1 MQNSNQLRVTSNQ
14 GRGRALVQRC
24 RAAVRAGQCPCVMGV
39 NQELHKSAQKS
50 QTRSALTSPGPAGPS
65 QDIQQH

>member
-1 MQNSNQLRVTSNQ
+1 MQNSNQLRVT
-14 GRGRALVQRC
+14 RAGPRTGAALP
-24 RAAVRAGQCPCVMGV
+24 AVRAGQCPCVMGV